1 MRVHERKCAL
11 FLCIEDGLR
20 RRKGE
25 ARIRFVPHK
34 ILILRSGRIG
44 KVAVRRWRKVFVLL
58 LVVILGE
65 ALMAKTAREKGSPKK
80 SEESVAAE
88 KVQPS
93 PLVDFTKYPVVDV
106 LKELLVNKTTG
117 DNVIVERIGVEPGTP
132 ITVDALSSITPP
144 IRLRVEKSREDQS
157 KRTKKTAEVF
167 TPSWLCGKMND
178 FIWKEIERD
187 NLTQRRKGAKD
198 AEIWKDIVDARVLEI
213 TCGEAPFIVSRY
225 DAATGEAI
233 PLAKRVGILDWK
245 LRIVNENVRDEKEWM
260 KWAVRAYESVYGYE
274 FLGDSLVIAR
284 ANLLITF
291 AENFEARWKRKATKK
306 ELRQV
311 ANRIV
316 WNFWQMDGLTGKV
329 VMRKKDPV
337 QAEWDFNVANVELG
351 NGECG
356 TGNGNNATGVAGS
369 PLPAADNAAVVFDW
383 RARKKVIYN
392 EIGRNAKMK
401 FFDFAIGNPPYQEDV
416 ENERDRANPVYD
428 DFMDEAYKVADKV
441 ELITPARFLFNAGQ
455 TSKAWNKKMLEDPHL
470 KVLEYTQKSDLV
482 FANTDIKGGVV
493 ITYRDAQK
501 EFGAIG
507 AFTSFEE
514 LNDILKKVLKVEGD
528 GIFLDSIVSS
538 RGHYRFSDLLYIDYP
553 KAESCVGKGTGNM
566 LVSNSF
572 SGLGFLFSDNKPKG
586 NQEAAK
592 IYGRMGNQR
601 VFKYVEKKYLEPN
614 EFLGTYNVLVP
625 EANGSGA
632 IGEVLSTPIIG
643 TPMTGSTDT
652 FISIGK
658 FATEREVNACLKYV
672 KTKFAR
678 TMLGVLKVTQHNPKS
693 TWRYVP
699 LQDFT
704 SNSDIDWSKSVA
716 EIDQQLYKK
725 YKLSKE
731 EIKFIEEKVRAME

>member
-1 MRVHERKCAL
+1 M
-11 FLCIEDGLR
+11 
-20 RRKGE
+20 
-25 ARIRFVPHK
+25 
-34 ILILRSGRIG
+34 
-44 KVAVRRWRKVFVLL
+44 RRWRKVFVLL
-58 LVVILGE
+58 LVVIAGE
-65 ALMAKTAREKGSPKK
+65 ALMAKTVREKGSPRK
-80 SEESVAAE
+80 SEVSVVTE
-88 KVQPS
+88 KVQPP

-106 LKELLVNKTTG
+106 LKEFLVNKTTG

-132 ITVDALSSITPP
+132 ITADVLCRITPP

-178 FIWKEIERD
+178 FIWKEIEGG
-187 NLTQRRKGAKD
+187 NLTQRRKA
-198 AEIWKDIVDARVLEI
+198 AEIWKDIVDTRVLEI

-225 DAATGEAI
+225 DAATGEEI
-233 PLAKRVGILDWK
+233 PLKERIGILDRK
-245 LRIVNENVRDEKEWM
+245 LRLVNENAADEKEWM
-260 KWAVRAYESVYGYE
+260 KWVVRAYESVYGYE

-291 AENFEARWKRKATKK
+291 AENLEARWKRKATKK
-306 ELRQV
+306 ELRQI

-329 VMRKKDPV
+329 VPQKKFV
-337 QAEWDFNVANVELG
+337 QGELCFTVALLNVANVASVA
-351 NGECG
+351 NS
-356 TGNGNNATGVAGS
+356 NNQFPIGNNKNGRAGS
-369 PLPAADNAAVVFDW
+369 PLPVADSLAVIFDW
-383 RARKKVIYN
+383 RTRKKVIYN
-392 EIGRNAKMK
+392 EIGRNEKMK

-416 ENERDRANPVYD
+416 ENEGDRANPVYD

-514 LNDILKKVLKVEGD
+514 LNSILRKVQSSD
-528 GIFLDSIVSS
+528 FDSLSRIVSS
-538 RGHYRFSDLLYIDYP
+538 QGVFRFSSKLYEDYP
-553 KAESCVGKGTGNM
+553 EVVQGVGKGTGNKI
-566 LVSNSF
+566 VSRTFESLNW
-572 SGLGFLFSDNKPKG
+572 LYKDKKPANG
-586 NQEAAK
+586 
-592 IYGRMGNQR
+592 
-601 VFKYVEKKYLEPN
+601 KYVELIGRYGSERVSRFIDRKYLEEN
-614 EFLGTYNVLVP
+614 DYIDSYNVLVP

-643 TPMTGSTDT
+643 TPMTGFTDT
-652 FISIGK
+652 FISVGK
-658 FATEREVNACLKYV
+658 FGMKSEAESCLKYI

-678 TMLGVLKVTQHNPKS
+678 TMLGVLKITQHNTKS

-716 EIDQQLYKK
+716 EIDQQLYRK

-731 EIKFIEEKVRAME
+731 EIRFIEEKVRAME